1 MKKNNLKLHHSGF
14 IVKEIDVWEKQM
26 LFEMK
31 VKDVIDPLQ
40 NARLALYRNFSDTYI
55 ELIQPLNQSAYTWN
69 SLKKNGNH
77 FHHFCYEI
85 DNINILNTLVAKNKL
100 ILILEPMPA
109 ILFNNRYVCFYYTR
123 NKQIVEFLIVN
134 YES

>member
-1 MKKNNLKLHHSGF
+1 LKKHNLKLHHSGF

-40 NARLALYRNFSDTYI
+40 NARLALYKNFSDTYI

-69 SLKKNGNH
+69 SLNKNGNH

-85 DNINILNTLVAKNKL
+85 DNINMLNTLVAENKL

-109 ILFNNRYVCFYYTR
+109 ILFDNRYVCFYYTR
-123 NKQIVEFLIVN
+123 NKQVVEFLIVN